1 MSVLQKYSKSS
12 IYSKTSII
20 EKSKARR
27 GCGMKDQITLTD
39 VECMIECS
47 GDLEASYSAV
57 P

>member
-1 MSVLQKYSKSS
+1 MSVLQKYPKSS
-12 IYSKTSII
+12 IYSKSSII

-27 GCGMKDQITLTD
+27 GCGTKDQITLTD